1 MAKRFIIGL
10 HPHRALSRQVVNFAV
25 QTPWAPGVA
34 PTTFYKELVHVGTFT
49 PKEDL
54 VVTITAEDLQHWL
67 DTFRRYQENGLEVP
81 IYVGHT
87 QLDDDQAPEKRC
99 GTLRDMW
106 LQANAKGTMALYG
119 KIEFDSPESAELKSS
134 QVSINSVPWFVDGK
148 GRSYERPITH
158 VAITDIPVVPGLEP
172 FVALSLSLA
181 PSKFINN
188 QVKKENTM
196 DLLELAALLGLT
208 IEEGADDQTIR
219 DLITTKLKELTGGGG
234 EGGTTMNRDQRRAMA
249 KQTRKFSKRQFAQ
262 ASGGRAKRFDLGA
275 VADETKMELL
285 EELIDDLPPE
295 EVMEIVED
303 FIDIEDFTD
312 GEGGSGGTD
321 TLMSQLQGGDAKKKE
336 GEGKGEDGMSLSLQK
351 KVISLSLKDRAHTI
365 RNLIEAGH
373 ITPAI
378 GKDMVEMYCTAK
390 SVLAGG
396 SDLAFSNQV
405 ALFKKLPAQQRN
417 GKSSTPFQ
425 NPAVSQ
431 EEKSAMDFA
440 LGSTASLSQSE
451 KNVY

>member
-10 HPHRALSRQVVNFAV
+10 HPHRALARQVVNFAV

-81 IYVGHT
+81 IYVGHI
-87 QLDDDQAPEKRC
+87 QLDDDQAPEKRR

-106 LQANAKGTMALYG
+106 LQANAKGAMALYG
-119 KIEFDSPESAELKSS
+119 KIEFDSPEAAELKSS

-148 GRSYERPITH
+148 GRSYERPLTH

-234 EGGTTMNRDQRRAMA
+234 DGGTTMNRDQRRAMA
-249 KQTRKFSKRQFAQ
+249 KQTRKFAKRQFAQ
-262 ASGGRAKRFDLGA
+262 VAGGRAKRFDLGTIQN
-275 VADETKMELL
+275 ETKVELL

-295 EVMEIVED
+295 EVMEVVED
-303 FIDIEDFTD
+303 FIDIEDFVD
-312 GEGGSGGTD
+312 GSEGGGSSTD
-321 TLMSQLQGGDAKKKE
+321 TLMSQLQGDDKKKN
-336 GEGKGEDGMSLSLQK
+336 GEDTMSLSLQK

-365 RNLIEAGH
+365 RNLIENGH

-378 GKDMVEMYCTAK
+378 GKDMVALYCTAK
-390 SVLAGG
+390 SVLAAG
-396 SDLAFSNQV
+396 SEIAFSNQV
-405 ALFKKLPAQQRN
+405 ALFKKLPSQPRA
-417 GKSSTPFQ
+417 GKSATPFQ
-425 NPAVSQ
+425 NPSVTQ

-440 LGSTASLSQSE
+440 LGRTITLNSTE
-451 KNVY
+451 TNVY

>member
-1 MAKRFIIGL
+1 MAKRTIKGI
-10 HPHRALSRQVVNFAV
+10 HRALARQVVSFAA
-25 QTPWAPGVA
+25 QTPWAPGAA
-34 PTTFYKELVHVGTFT
+34 PTTFYKELVHVGTFA
-49 PKEDL
+49 PKDDL
-54 VVTITAEDLQHWL
+54 VVTITADDLQHWL
-67 DTFRRYQENGLEVP
+67 NIFRQYQENGLEVP
-81 IYVGHT
+81 VYVGHVA
-87 QLDDDQAPEKRC
+87 LDDDQAPEKRR

-106 LQANAKGTMALYG
+106 LQSNGKGVAALYG
-119 KIEFDSPESAELKSS
+119 KIEFDSTAAAELRSS

-148 GRSYERPITH
+148 GRSYERPLTH
-158 VAITDIPVVPGLEP
+158 IAITDIPVVPGLEP

-219 DLITTKLKELTGGGG
+219 DLIKAKLKELTGGGEGGG
-234 EGGTTMNRDQRRAMA
+234 EGGGTTMNRAQRRAMA

-275 VADETKMELL
+275 VADETKVELL

-312 GEGGSGGTD
+312 GEGGSGGGTD
-321 TLMSQLQGGDAKKKE
+321 TLMSQLQGGDPKE
-336 GEGKGEDGMSLSLQK
+336 KKGEDGMSLSLQK

-431 EEKSAMDFA
+431 EEKNAMDFA